1 MANILKEQDFNENDT
16 MRFGIFFGLLAL
28 IVLLIAGFG
37 WESKSIQSSL
47 LSRTQSELANQN
59 LAWVNASMDGR
70 DLTVRGIPPNEAA
83 QQRATQVINSISGIR
98 VVHNFLGV
106 ADSSPKMAE
115 MAGLQKDNVGVSKSP
130 IENSLLIDANLT
142 TATLCKESLHS
153 AFNNEK
159 IQFQINTSET
169 MASSNEL
176 LTRLYEASHKCKG
189 INLTIAGYTDSQ
201 GSADLNLKLS
211 QARATAIKSYLV
223 KRGIAKNLLNTVGYG
238 ESKPIAD
245 NNTRSGRAKNRRI
258 EIYIGG

>member
-1 MANILKEQDFNENDT
+1 
-16 MRFGIFFGLLAL
+16 MRFGLFFGLLAL

-37 WESKSIQSSL
+37 WESRSIQSSL
-47 LSRTQSELANQN
+47 LSRTQSVLANQN

-70 DLTVRGIPPNEAA
+70 DLTVRGIPPDEAA
-83 QQRATQVINSISGIR
+83 QQRATEVINSINGIR

-106 ADSSPKMAE
+106 TDTASNIVEQQNDHSNNSEPP
-115 MAGLQKDNVGVSKSP
+115 V
-130 IENSLLIDANLT
+130 ENSLLVDANLT
-142 TATLCKESLHS
+142 TANQCKESLDS

-159 IQFQINTSET
+159 IQFQINTSDT
-169 MASSNEL
+169 LASSNKL
-176 LTRLYEASHKCKG
+176 LTRLYDASHKCKG

-201 GSADLNLKLS
+201 GSADINLKLS

-223 KRGIAKNLLNTVGYG
+223 KRGIAKESLNTVGYG